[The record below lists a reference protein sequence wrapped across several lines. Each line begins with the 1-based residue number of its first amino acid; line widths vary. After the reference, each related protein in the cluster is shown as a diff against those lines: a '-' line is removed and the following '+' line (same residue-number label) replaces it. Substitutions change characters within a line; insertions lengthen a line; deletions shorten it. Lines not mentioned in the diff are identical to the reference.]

1 MDFLGIGP
9 VELLVVALIAF
20 LFLGP
25 RQMMEGARS
34 LGKVVRDIRRTT
46 SDLPRLLS
54 LDEPTVQ
61 PTAGKAKDTAPQPG
75 SDASDAQAKRTD
87 EG

>member
-25 RQMMEGARS
+25 AKMMEAARS
-34 LGKVVRDIRRTT
+34 AGKLARDIRRTT
-46 SDLPRLLS
+46 SELPSLLS

-61 PTAGKAKDTAPQPG
+61 PPAGKAKDTAPQPE
-75 SDASDAQAKRTD
+75 SDASDVKGKENR
-87 EG
+87 